1 MNKVWHRKEDEVDSF
16 ISKENLN
23 QFESLFGKTNHLPR
37 LFQAPARINIIG
49 EHVDYLGGIVLPAA
63 IDFAVQVYLRP
74 NDSSSYHL
82 HSVTYKETVELK
94 KPLVPNP
101 RSPWSDYISGVISE
115 IEKLGHTIPGFDL
128 LVDGN
133 IPQGSGLS
141 SSAAFEVVTG
151 YAIKET
157 FGLNISREEIA
168 LIGQRAENNFV
179 GTKCGIMDQFIIA
192 VGKQDDCIS
201 LNTETLNY
209 TYHHFDL
216 GDYEFYLI
224 NSNVKHSLKDSA
236 YNQRRSEC
244 ESALVKIK
252 AKYPNFTQLYEVNL
266 SESELEY
273 CHLTKEELK
282 RTKHVTSERERTK
295 VVIEGLESDNFK
307 DVGSALF
314 QTHWSL
320 SKEFEVS
327 CPETD
332 FIVDSL
338 QSLGVTGARMI
349 GGGFGGCVL
358 VLDTKDHFY
367 KIEDVLKKSYQ
378 QKFNTAL
385 DFYRFQI
392 SDGVKEISL

>member
-1 MNKVWHRKEDEVDSF
+1 MDSF
-16 ISKENLN
+16 RSKENLN
-23 QFESLFGKTNHLPR
+23 RFESIFGKTKQAPR

-49 EHVDYLGGIVLPAA
+49 EHVDYLGGTVLPAA

-74 NDSSSYHL
+74 NDTSSFHL
-82 HSVTYKETVELK
+82 HSVTYNETVELK
-94 KPLVPNP
+94 KPLLPNP
-101 RSPWSDYISGVISE
+101 KSSWTDYIAGVIVE
-115 IEKLGHTIPGFDL
+115 IEKKGHIIPGFDL

-141 SSAAFEVVTG
+141 SSAAFEIVTG

-157 FGLNISREEIA
+157 FGLPLTREEIA
-168 LIGQRAENNFV
+168 LIGQAAENHFV

-192 VGKQDDCIS
+192 VGKKDDCIS
-201 LNTETLNY
+201 LNTDTLKY
-209 TYHHFDL
+209 SYHHFDL
-216 GDYEFYLI
+216 GDSEFYLI

-244 ESALVKIK
+244 ESALAKIQTK
-252 AKYPNFTQLYEVNL
+252 FPNFTHLYDVNL
-266 SESELEY
+266 SEDQIY
-273 CHLTKEELK
+273 NCHLTNEERK
-282 RTKHVTSERERTK
+282 RMNHVTSERERTK
-295 VVIEGLESDNFK
+295 IVIEGLESGNFK

-320 SKEFEVS
+320 SKDFEVS

-358 VLDTKDHFY
+358 VLDKKDHFS
-367 KIEDVLKKSYQ
+367 KIDVVLKKSYQ
-378 QKFNTAL
+378 QKFNL
-385 DFYRFQI
+385 EIDFYKFQI
-392 SDGVKEISL
+392 SDGVKEISI

>member
-1 MNKVWHRKEDEVDSF
+1 MDSF
-16 ISKENLN
+16 RSKENLN
-23 QFESLFGKTNHLPR
+23 RFESIFGKTKQLPR

-49 EHVDYLGGIVLPAA
+49 EHVDYLGGTVLPAA
-63 IDFAVQVYLRP
+63 INFAVQVYLRP
-74 NDSSSYHL
+74 NDTSTYRL
-82 HSVTYKETVELK
+82 HSVTYNETVELK
-94 KPLVPNP
+94 KPLVSNP
-101 RSPWSDYISGVISE
+101 KAPWSDYIAGVIVE
-115 IEKLGHTIPGFDL
+115 IEKKGHTIPGFDL

-141 SSAAFEVVTG
+141 SSAALEVVTG

-157 FGLNISREEIA
+157 FELVISKEEVA
-168 LIGQRAENNFV
+168 LIGQRAENHFV
-179 GTKCGIMDQFIIA
+179 GTNCGIMDQFIIA
-192 VGKQDDCIS
+192 VGKENDCIS
-201 LNTETLNY
+201 LNTDTLKY
-209 TYHHFDL
+209 SYHHFDL

-236 YNQRRSEC
+236 YNQRRAEC
-244 ESALVKIK
+244 ESSLVKIQT
-252 AKYPNFTQLYEVNL
+252 KYPIFTHLYDVNL
-266 SESELEY
+266 EESELDT
-273 CHLTKEELK
+273 CHLTNQEWK

-295 VVIEGLESDNFK
+295 IVINGLESGNFN

-358 VLDTKDHFY
+358 VLDKKDHFS
-367 KIEDVLKKSYQ
+367 KIEEVLKKSYQ
-378 QKFNTAL
+378 QKYNLAI
-385 DFYRFQI
+385 DFYKFQI
-392 SDGVKEISL
+392 SDGVKEIYI

>member
-1 MNKVWHRKEDEVDSF
+1 MDSF
-16 ISKENLN
+16 RSKENLN
-23 QFESLFGKTNHLPR
+23 QFESIFGKTNQPPR
-37 LFQAPARINIIG
+37 LFRAPARINIIG
-49 EHVDYLGGIVLPAA
+49 EHVDYLGGTVLPAA
-63 IDFAVQVYLRP
+63 IDFFVQVLLRP
-74 NDSSSYHL
+74 NESQNYRL
-82 HSVTYKETVELK
+82 HSVSYNQTVELK
-94 KPLVPNP
+94 KPLSPN
-101 RSPWSDYISGVISE
+101 SKSQWVDYIAGVIFE
-115 IEKLGHTIPGFDL
+115 IEKKGHVVPGFDL

-157 FGLNISREEIA
+157 FGFSLSREEIA
-168 LIGQRAENNFV
+168 LIGQKAENNFV

-192 VGKQDDCIS
+192 VGKKDDCIS
-201 LNTETLNY
+201 LNTETLKY

-216 GDYEFYLI
+216 GNYEFYLI

-236 YNQRRSEC
+236 YNKRRSEC

-252 AKYPNFTQLYEVNL
+252 AKYPNFTQLYDVNL
-266 SESELEY
+266 SDSEIDQ
-273 CHLTKEELK
+273 CHLTKEETK

-295 VVIEGLESDNFK
+295 VVIENLESGNFK
-307 DVGSALF
+307 EVGSALF

-327 CPETD
+327 CPEID

-338 QSLGVTGARMI
+338 QRLGVTGARMI

-358 VLDTKDHFY
+358 VLDTKDHFS
-367 KIEDVLKKSYQ
+367 KIEEDLKKSYQ
-378 QKFNTAL
+378 QKFNVAI
-385 DFYRFQI
+385 DFYKFQI
-392 SDGVKEISL
+392 SDGVKEVLI